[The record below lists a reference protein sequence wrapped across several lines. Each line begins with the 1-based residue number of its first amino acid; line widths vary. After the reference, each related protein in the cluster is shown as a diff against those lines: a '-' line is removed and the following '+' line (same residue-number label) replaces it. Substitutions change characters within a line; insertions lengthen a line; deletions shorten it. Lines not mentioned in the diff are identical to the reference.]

1 MLKFIFTDIDDR
13 EITLCDCVQVSV
25 NMEENV
31 PAHDLSVKFL
41 YRDVPEFVSV
51 TMLSESEILFTG
63 IVDEQ
68 IRECSV
74 NGEFLIFHCRSM
86 AAKLLDNESMPI
98 SYTHPSVDVIVKNH
112 VKPFSL
118 YCENTNDDTYF
129 GTQTVGKGSTN
140 WQAVEDFSKNTY
152 HSTPFVSEL
161 GLLYFENPKK
171 DVTTVFS
178 NFSDGVRFQKF
189 SEQKKRCE
197 EISKIRIKAVN
208 SGGYHMLVENKD
220 ACDRKIQRERYLNA
234 VFTNT
239 PAIYAQNMIKN
250 SKKKSYTVTLT
261 CVGCQIPVFLTNAVV
276 KLSEDEVLSS
286 LYVSAVRYNLSAD
299 SDITTITLKRKE
311 D

>member
-1 MLKFIFTDIDDR
+1 MLKFIFTDVDDK
-13 EITLCDCVQVSV
+13 EIIISDCVSLNV
-25 NMEENV
+25 NMEESV
-31 PAHDLSVKFL
+31 PAHDLSVTFL
-41 YRDVPEFVSV
+41 YRDVPEFVSI
-51 TMLSESEILFTG
+51 TMLSETQVLFTG

-74 NGEFLIFHCRSM
+74 KGDFLKLHCRSM

-98 SYTHPSVDVIVKNH
+98 SYTHPSVDVILKNH
-112 VKPFSL
+112 VKPFSV

-140 WQAVEDFSKNTY
+140 WQAVEDFSKNMY
-152 HSTPFVSEL
+152 HSMPCVSEL
-161 GLLYFENPKK
+161 GLLYFENPNK

-178 NFSDGVRFQKF
+178 NLGDGVKFQKF
-189 SEQKKRCE
+189 CEQKKRCE

-239 PAIYAQNMIKN
+239 PAIYAENMIKN
-250 SKKKSYTVTLT
+250 SRKKAYTVTLS
-261 CVGCQIPVFLTNAVV
+261 CVGCQISAFLSNAIVR
-276 KLSEDEVLSS
+276 LSKDVTLDS
-286 LYVSAVRYNLSAD
+286 LYVSAVRYNLSTNG
-299 SDITTITLKRKE
+299 DITTLTLKRKE
-311 D
+311 V